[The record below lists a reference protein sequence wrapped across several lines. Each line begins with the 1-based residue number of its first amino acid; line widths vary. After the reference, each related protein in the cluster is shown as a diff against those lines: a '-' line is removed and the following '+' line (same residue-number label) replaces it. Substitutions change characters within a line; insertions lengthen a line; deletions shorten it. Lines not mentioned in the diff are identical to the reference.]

1 MVACTIQPGWYDDDS
16 NNCSSAETF
25 LSMCQLPMIRE
36 LFMMLIILIFSSF
49 LPREA
54 TRSAVLPWH
63 VVRLS
68 VCPSVTLR
76 YRYHIRSNS
85 AKIIS
90 RLISLTISLSADP
103 NMTDLLHREHP
114 QILAGIGVG

>member
-1 MVACTIQPGWYDDDS
+1 M
-16 NNCSSAETF
+16 F
-25 LSMCQLPMIRE
+25 QLHIV
-36 LFMMLIILIFSSF
+36 L

-68 VCPSVTLR
+68 VCLSVRPSVTLR
-76 YRYHIRSNS
+76 YRDHIGSNS
-85 AKIIS
+85 AEIIS

-103 NMTDLLHREHP
+103 NMTDLLPREHP

>member
-1 MVACTIQPGWYDDDS
+1 VARDGGHVRLM
-16 NNCSSAETF
+16 A
-25 LSMCQLPMIRE
+25 R
-36 LFMMLIILIFSSF
+36 F

-76 YRYHIRSNS
+76 YRDHIRSNS
-85 AKIIS
+85 AKINS
-90 RLISLTISLSADP
+90 RLISLTISLSADH
-103 NMTDLLHREHP
+103 NMTDLFQREHP